1 MDRDLDYMMHELDR
15 DGDGCIT
22 FDELS
27 YGMSKWLKEVLAQ
40 NLAKNKVKQKQ
51 AASPSKGS
59 PTFFL
64 LFEVSHGDAS
74 TECIAKGLI
83 YL

>member
-15 DGDGCIT
+15 DGDGSIT

-40 NLAKNKVKQKQ
+40 NLGGKKNRLHHLKL
-51 AASPSKGS
+51 AHLRF
-59 PTFFL
+59 FFL
-64 LFEVSHGDAS
+64 VIQSDS
-74 TECIAKGLI
+74 RRR
-83 YL
+83 

>member
-15 DGDGCIT
+15 DGDGSIT

-40 NLAKNKVKQKQ
+40 NLGEKKNRLHHLQSAHLRFFFWLFKV
-51 AASPSKGS
+51 
-59 PTFFL
+59 T
-64 LFEVSHGDAS
+64 HGDAS
-74 TECIAKGLI
+74 TEYIAEGLI
-83 YL
+83 H